1 MACPVNPTKPRPW
14 TKEDI
19 STLKTLER
27 AKTTA
32 AVIAR
37 KLKRS
42 VAVTYQKAPALGVSE
57 PGMCSSASWNF

>member
-1 MACPVNPTKPRPW
+1 MAKTTKLRPW

-19 STLKTLER
+19 RTLKTLGR
-27 AKTTA
+27 DKTTA

-42 VAVTYQKAPALGVSE
+42 VRATYRKAGTLGVT
-57 PGMCSSASWNF
+57 PGGGRGNIQ